1 MSPVAATKS
10 SAIEIGTSGL
20 LDPPVVAP
28 IVPVWGRVIAAGRVV
43 DVGLGVGVT
52 VGLGVGDATGV
63 GVGDGLG
70 DALGLGLGGGAV
82 YWFVTVQS
90 HTSPAATVKASA
102 PGDVRG
108 LP

>member
-28 IVPVWGRVIAAGRVV
+28 ILLVGGGVIPAARVA

-52 VGLGVGDATGV
+52 AGLGVGDATGDAL
-63 GVGDGLG
+63 GLGLG
-70 DALGLGLGGGAV
+70 DALGLGLGDGLTDGLGLGLGDGLGDG
-82 YWFVTVQS
+82 QG
-90 HTSPAATVKASA
+90 PMVKS
-102 PGDVRG
+102 
-108 LP
+108 

>member
-20 LDPPVVAP
+20 LDPPVDAP

-63 GVGDGLG
+63 GVGDGLTDG
-70 DALGLGLGGGAV
+70 LGLGLGDGPGVTPGVGVGATGDGLGVGGV
-82 YWFVTVQS
+82 
-90 HTSPAATVKASA
+90 
-102 PGDVRG
+102 
-108 LP
+108 